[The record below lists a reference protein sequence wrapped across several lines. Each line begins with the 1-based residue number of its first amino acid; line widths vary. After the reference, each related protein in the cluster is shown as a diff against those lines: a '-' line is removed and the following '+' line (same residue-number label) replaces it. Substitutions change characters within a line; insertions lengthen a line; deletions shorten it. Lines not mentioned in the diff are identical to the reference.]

1 MRTEVYIVFPEVH
14 YPTREQEFT
23 CVKAVSCEQLS
34 IRTVPI
40 QTSSLKSEK
49 VTSLKTVCLVWYLLI
64 QYLSFV
70 QMKNFNLV
78 KVLSFILQLGFCSLG
93 VDYVCDNDDQE
104 MSQVIQHFRELGL
117 VFKRKVLIVK

>member
-1 MRTEVYIVFPEVH
+1 M
-14 YPTREQEFT
+14 
-23 CVKAVSCEQLS
+23 KAVSCEQLS

-49 VTSLKTVCLVWYLLI
+49 VTSFKTVCLVWYLLI

-117 VFKRKVLIVK
+117 VFKRKVLVIN